1 MASYKG
7 ACCHFAA
14 HVEGWQLCEA
24 LRGGP
29 RFLGVRVKL
38 PAPASDTH
46 LEVVSPAGP
55 SAALVL
61 SQPLELFSVWELAQ
75 CASPIQSLTPCGDLL
90 TGSNWEVE
98 ADK

>member
-1 MASYKG
+1 MKLLIGCNLPFLDIIIVKICSSDYQNLAMASHKG
-7 ACCHFAA
+7 ACCHFSA

-29 RFLGVRVKL
+29 RFPGVRVKL

-61 SQPLELFSVWELAQ
+61 SQPLELLSV
-75 CASPIQSLTPCGDLL
+75 
-90 TGSNWEVE
+90 
-98 ADK
+98 